1 MNITKIILISL
12 ILTTSCDSR
21 VENKL
26 TETFDDK
33 ITWNELDEFPS
44 VKDCNNLNES
54 YLIREC
60 FESFLSNQILEKLDL
75 SNVIINKPINDTLT
89 ISLLIN
95 NLGKVTIS
103 EKDIP
108 QNIIENIPNFEI
120 LLVNSVD
127 SLPIVLPAIKTNL
140 GITVNSKFK
149 LPIIVKSK

>member
-75 SNVIINKPINDTLT
+75 SNVIINKPINKIGRNGDNL
-89 ISLLIN
+89 IS
-95 NLGKVTIS
+95 
-103 EKDIP
+103 
-108 QNIIENIPNFEI
+108 IITESMSNCPGRGWGSI
-120 LLVNSVD
+120 L
-127 SLPIVLPAIKTNL
+127 
-140 GITVNSKFK
+140 
-149 LPIIVKSK
+149 

>member
-44 VKDCNNLNES
+44 VKDCNNLNEP

-60 FESFLSNQILEKLDL
+60 FESFLSNHLLEKIDL
-75 SNVIINKPINDTLT
+75 SNVIIKNPINDTVT

-95 NLGKVTIS
+95 NSGKVTIS
-103 EKDIP
+103 KKNIP
-108 QNIIENIPNFEI
+108 ENIILNIPNFEI
-120 LLVNSVD
+120 LLDNSVD
-127 SLPIVLPAIKTNL
+127 LLPIVFPATKTNL
-140 GITVNSKFK
+140 GVSVNSKFD
-149 LPIIVKSK
+149 LPIIIKSK

>member
-12 ILTTSCDSR
+12 ILASSCQSGLD
-21 VENKL
+21 NKL
-26 TETFDDK
+26 TKTIDDK
-33 ITWNELDEFPS
+33 ISWNESDELPS
-44 VKDCNNLNES
+44 VKECNDLKDSN
-54 YLIREC
+54 IIKEC

-75 SNVIINKPINDTLT
+75 SNVIINKPIIDTLT

-95 NLGKVTIS
+95 NSGKVTIS

-140 GITVNSKFK
+140 GITVNSKFE

>member
-1 MNITKIILISL
+1 MNIAKIILISL
-12 ILTTSCDSR
+12 ILVTSCKSKLD
-21 VENKL
+21 NKL
-26 TETFDDK
+26 TETINEK
-33 ITWNELDEFPS
+33 ITWSELDEFPS
-44 VKDCNNLNES
+44 VKECNSLNDS
-54 YLIREC
+54 NLIREC

-95 NLGKVTIS
+95 NSGKVTIS

-108 QNIIENIPNFEI
+108 QNIIENIPSFEI
-120 LLVNSVD
+120 LLANSID

>member
-1 MNITKIILISL
+1 MNIAKIILISL
-12 ILTTSCDSR
+12 ILVTSCESKLD
-21 VENKL
+21 NKL
-26 TETFDDK
+26 TETIDEK
-33 ITWNELDEFPS
+33 ITWSELDEFPS
-44 VKDCNNLNES
+44 VKECNSLNDS
-54 YLIREC
+54 NLIREC
-60 FESFLSNQILEKLDL
+60 FESFLSNQILEKLDI

-95 NLGKVTIS
+95 NSGKVTIS

-108 QNIIENIPNFEI
+108 QNIIENIPSFEI

-140 GITVNSKFK
+140 GITVNSKFE